1 MTFHELLVLAGGA
14 GIGAGLVLLSVVAA
28 LLRRRRIA
36 ARDPGVIDLHR
47 AGRRL
52 RQLERMARHTE
63 VRLNGRM
70 DELRHLLARAEQVLP
85 HAAGGGEDAV
95 AAEPGPLPAILEKQ
109 RDQIFRLR
117 FQGLET
123 VDIARRLRLPIGE
136 VELTLKLHQRQQ
148 DHAGAGAGN

>member
-1 MTFHELLVLAGGA
+1 VLAGGA

-28 LLRRRRIA
+28 MLRRRRIA
-36 ARDPGVIDLHR
+36 ARAPGQVDFRR

-52 RQLERMARHTE
+52 RQLERMARRTE
-63 VRLNGRM
+63 VRLNSRM
-70 DELRHLLARAEQVLP
+70 DELRHLLAQAEQVLP
-85 HAAGGGEDAV
+85 RPLGEGQSAGGPEA
-95 AAEPGPLPAILEKQ
+95 GPLPAILEKQ

-123 VDIARRLRLPIGE
+123 VDIARRLRLPVGE

-148 DHAGAGAGN
+148 DHAGAGANG